1 MYRITIFIL
10 ILFLETSF
18 LTISCSD
25 RADMEFQKELENIE
39 DSLDLEKYIKYT
51 KNDADSVSYYVPIW
65 AYLTKKSD
73 YNGIIDI
80 SMPLYLNSK
89 RRNYEEGIIY
99 SSAYL
104 AQIYLHY
111 GNPDSLRIYLDELM
125 KHNIYDSKINALIN
139 TIEAAYALNYEMDY
153 TRAMRCYVESSK
165 IHKQL
170 GNPRNLVINLC
181 NISIIFVLRQD
192 PLGYKYAKEALD
204 ICHKYKLDSHF
215 ESISWISVAEML
227 TLNKNYNDALN
238 AIKNAEEL
246 VERDGLDYLKTITYV
261 THAKIFKILGSRY
274 DAEIYLKKAA
284 EFLDKAQID
293 QNIDYYFNCALLYTK
308 FFDKDKALDNY
319 FDALRLSYKFKY
331 VDHRGEILKGIS
343 DVYDKVGEKELSY
356 AYMRRYNLFKD
367 SILNAQKE
375 RDFNNYQLLLQKAE
389 QEKLLQSKEI
399 DLLKANRRSLILLSA
414 FVIFAIIIT
423 FVLIYIINKNR
434 TYAQLVKIHQKNLYK
449 SNPEFVN
456 DNILL
461 SENEDPMPHDVPA
474 ETTAQHDENIDDTDI
489 NKDIFDRIEDL
500 MKTDKL
506 YTDKELTL
514 EKVANRLNTN
524 RSYVSRAIN
533 KYSGQGFF
541 NYINT
546 YRINEATRI
555 LSESDIPL
563 KQLCDDVGFL
573 STSTFY
579 RAFQKETGCSPSRYR
594 SELLKLKK
602 ASK

>member
-1 MYRITIFIL
+1 
-10 ILFLETSF
+10 
-18 LTISCSD
+18 
-25 RADMEFQKELENIE
+25 MEFQKELENIR
-39 DSLDLEKYIKYT
+39 DSLDLAKYIKYT
-51 KNDADSVSYYVPIW
+51 KNDTNTVSYYFPIW
-65 AYLTKKSD
+65 QYYTQKGDYYNLQKLMLPLYYRSKKTNYED
-73 YNGIIDI
+73 GIIC
-80 SMPLYLNSK
+80 
-89 RRNYEEGIIY
+89 
-99 SSAYL
+99 SAANL
-104 AQIYLHY
+104 AQIYLLY
-111 GNPDSLRIYLDELM
+111 GKSDSARLFLDELM
-125 KHNIYDSKINALIN
+125 WHDIYNPELQTLANS
-139 TIEAAYALNYEMDY
+139 IEAAYAIYHEQNY
-153 TRAMRCYVESSK
+153 THALKCYMESIE
-165 IHKQL
+165 IHKKY
-170 GNPRNLVINLC
+170 NRYRSIVINLC
-181 NISIIFVLRQD
+181 NITTIYAYRSD
-192 PLGYKYAKEALD
+192 PLGYKYAKEAIDL
-204 ICHKYKLDSHF
+204 CHQHNLEPNF
-215 ESISWISVAEML
+215 ESISLISLADMLIINQNFDEAFKAIEAAEVMIED
-227 TLNKNYNDALN
+227 NKFNHLKSIA
-238 AIKNAEEL
+238 
-246 VERDGLDYLKTITYV
+246 YL
-261 THAKIFKILGSRY
+261 THAKLFIILGSRH
-274 DAEIYLKKAA
+274 DAEIFQTKAEKYLD
-284 EFLDKAQID
+284 EAQID
-293 QNIDYYFNCALLYTK
+293 QKINYFYNCALLYTK
-308 FFDKDKALDNY
+308 FFNKKKALKNY
-319 FDALRLSYKFKY
+319 YEALRLSYQFKHVEY
-331 VDHRGEILKGIS
+331 RENILKGIS
-343 DVYDKVGEKELSY
+343 DIYHRAGDKDLSY

-367 SILNAQKE
+367 SILNTQKE

-461 SENEDPMPHDVPA
+461 SENEDPIPHDAPSEA
-474 ETTAQHDENIDDTDI
+474 TAQHDENIDDTDI

>member
-1 MYRITIFIL
+1 
-10 ILFLETSF
+10 
-18 LTISCSD
+18 
-25 RADMEFQKELENIE
+25 MEFTQ
-39 DSLDLEKYIKYT
+39 
-51 KNDADSVSYYVPIW
+51 NDTNSIAYYFPIW
-65 AYLTKKSD
+65 AYLTKNSNYK
-73 YNGIIDI
+73 GIIDI
-80 SMPLYLNSK
+80 TLPLYNKSK
-89 RRNYEEGIIY
+89 KNNYEDGIIY

-104 AQIYLHY
+104 AQIYLHF
-111 GNPDSLRIYLDELM
+111 GNPDSSRIFLDELM
-125 KHNIYDSKINALIN
+125 GHNIYNPHLNTLIN
-139 TIEAAYALNYEMDY
+139 TVEAAYALNYEMDY
-153 TRAMRCYVESSK
+153 TRAMRCYMESLKAHRMSNRYGS
-165 IHKQL
+165 I
-170 GNPRNLVINLC
+170 VTNLC
-181 NISIIFVLRQD
+181 NISIIYVLRSD
-192 PLGYKYAKEALD
+192 PLGYKYAQEALD
-204 ICHKYKLDSHF
+204 ICHKYNLDSHF
-215 ESISWISVAEML
+215 ESISLISVAEML

-238 AIKNAEEL
+238 TIKKAEEL
-246 VERDGLDYLKTITYV
+246 IEKDHLDYLKSIVYV
-261 THAKIFKILGSRY
+261 THAKILKILGSRY
-274 DAEIYLKKAA
+274 DAEIYFKKASGY
-284 EFLDKAQID
+284 LDKAQID
-293 QNIDYYFNCALLYTK
+293 HNIDYYYNCGLLYTK
-308 FFDKDKALDNY
+308 FFDPQKALQN
-319 FDALRLSYKFKY
+319 FFKALRLSYQSKQ
-331 VDHRGEILKGIS
+331 VNLRGEILKNIS
-343 DVYDKVGEKELSY
+343 DIYDRAGDKDLSY

-367 SILNAQKE
+367 SILNTQKE
-375 RDFNNYQLLLQKAE
+375 REFNNYQLLLQKAE

-461 SENEDPMPHDVPA
+461 SENEDPMPHDVPS
-474 ETTAQHDENIDDTDI
+474 EIVAQSEENGIDDTDI

>member
-1 MYRITIFIL
+1 MYKNFIYTVCL
-10 ILFLETSF
+10 IVFLGMTF
-18 LTISCSD
+18 SCSNKKE
-25 RADMEFQKELENIE
+25 AEIQKELENIH
-39 DSLDLEKYIKYT
+39 DSTSLRRYMEFT
-51 KNDADSVSYYVPIW
+51 QNDTNSIAYYFPIW
-65 AYLTKKSD
+65 AYLTKNSD
-73 YNGIIDI
+73 YKGIIDI
-80 SMPLYLNSK
+80 TLPLYNKSK
-89 RRNYEEGIIY
+89 ENNYEEGIIY

-104 AQIYLHY
+104 AQIYLHF
-111 GNPDSLRIYLDELM
+111 GNPDSSRIFLDELM
-125 KHNIYDSKINALIN
+125 RHNIYNPHLSTLIN
-139 TIEAAYALNYEMDY
+139 TVEAAYALNYEMDY
-153 TRAMRCYVESSK
+153 TRAMRCYMESLK
-165 IHKQL
+165 THKNYNRY
-170 GNPRNLVINLC
+170 GSIVINLC
-181 NISIIFVLRQD
+181 NISLIYIMRSD

-204 ICHKYKLDSHF
+204 ICHKYNLDSHF
-215 ESISWISVAEML
+215 ESISLISVAEML

-238 AIKNAEEL
+238 TIKKAEEL
-246 VERDGLDYLKTITYV
+246 IEKDHLDYLKSIVYV
-261 THAKIFKILGSRY
+261 THAKILKILGSRY
-274 DAEIYLKKAA
+274 DAEIYFQKAS

-293 QNIDYYFNCALLYTK
+293 HNIEYYYNYGLLYTK
-308 FFDKDKALDNY
+308 FFDPQKALQN
-319 FDALRLSYKFKY
+319 FFKALELSYQSKQ
-331 VDHRGEILKGIS
+331 VDYRGEILKNIS
-343 DVYDKVGEKELSY
+343 DIYDRAGEKDLSY

-367 SILNAQKE
+367 SILNTQKE
-375 RDFNNYQLLLQKAE
+375 REFNNYQLLLQKAE

-414 FVIFAIIIT
+414 FVIFAIVIT